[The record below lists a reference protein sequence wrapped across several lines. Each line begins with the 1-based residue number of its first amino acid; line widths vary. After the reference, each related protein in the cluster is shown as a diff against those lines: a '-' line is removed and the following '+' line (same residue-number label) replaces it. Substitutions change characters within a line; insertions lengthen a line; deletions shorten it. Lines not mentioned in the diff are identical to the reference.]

1 MNWRMLQQQPDR
13 ADPRAAVTW
22 LGAAVVLGCGLWLAG
37 HGGPLALGPRAHPA
51 ATDMEEVGWI
61 DQRLVN
67 EQASGVID
75 DSQRE
80 CRLASLHWDR
90 ATRLAQNE
98 YYRRF
103 GMAWTGDHEEE
114 FGSFRRQYLKKD
126 GSKDVAAARAA
137 AIRALALLPAGPDR
151 VRPLWFLCLASSSE
165 GHWNEAIGALIEISR
180 YKPKQPWVW
189 RLLAQAYQSCG
200 DAGRQDLAE
209 EQAWRASTDRPMSAY
224 ITAVVRHTP
233 YARLPAR
240 AGG

>member
-1 MNWRMLQQQPDR
+1 MNWRMLQQQPGR

-37 HGGPLALGPRAHPA
+37 HGGPLAVGPRARPA

-61 DQRLVN
+61 DQRLAN
-67 EQASGVID
+67 EQGSGVID

-80 CRLASLHWDR
+80 CRVASLHWDR

-165 GHWNEAIGALIEISR
+165 GHWNEAIGALSPGSGGCWRKRTSPAATRDGRIWLRSR
-180 YKPKQPWVW
+180 
-189 RLLAQAYQSCG
+189 RG
-200 DAGRQDLAE
+200 
-209 EQAWRASTDRPMSAY
+209 
-224 ITAVVRHTP
+224 
-233 YARLPAR
+233 AR
-240 AGG
+240 ARTARCPPILPRWSGIRRMLGSRLGRGGDDE